1 MAKRGRSRLLASA
14 QAPDRLHPMSRTLP
28 TPAAPAQDQTRGV
41 MAIPAFRKL
50 WQSMA
55 FSSLGDWLGLLATT
69 AMAQQLSAG
78 NYAKANFA
86 IAGVFIARL
95 LPSVFLGP
103 LAGVIADRFD
113 RRRLMVVTDIFRA
126 AFYVSIPIVGTYF
139 WLYAAT
145 IFVECLT
152 LFWSPAKE
160 ASVPNLV
167 PKEKLES
174 ANQVS
179 LLAAYGTAPIAAAL
193 FSILALIN
201 GAISSFF
208 PFLKSNSTDLALYIN
223 AASFA
228 FGAWTVWG
236 LREIPKGAASKT
248 AGDVGVA
255 KSLLEGWRF
264 VSKTKVVRGLI
275 VGMVGAF
282 IAAGAVIGLARTFV
296 GDLGGGDASYGVLFG
311 SVFTGLALG
320 IAFGPRVFAQFS
332 RRRLFGAALAI
343 AGFFLIVLALIPNLV
358 IAVFVVVLLGSFSG
372 ICWVTGF
379 TMLGMEVQDEV
390 RGRTFAFMQSLI
402 RVTLVAVLA
411 ISPLIAAA
419 VGRHS
424 FKVRNMSLSYNG
436 AAITI
441 LIAGFIAMVIGI
453 VSYRQMKDRPNVS
466 LWSDI
471 ANALKGELGSITG
484 ATTKGLFIAFEGGEG
499 SGKST
504 QTKLLKAWLEDQDH
518 SVVLSREPGGTPLGN
533 DLRTILLSHSTGVI
547 SPRAE
552 ALLYAADRAHHV
564 FSVIRP
570 ALEAGDIVI
579 TDRYFDSSI
588 AYQGAGRVL
597 EPGEVAR
604 ISRWAT
610 ESLFPTL
617 TIILDLPAEIGL
629 GRLKKKDRLESEPL
643 HFHERIRQEYL
654 QLALLDQERYLVLD
668 GKMSVEDIHTAI
680 ITRVAELPALSKV
693 PKKPTLRSRQ
703 IQAIV
708 KSGALVQAKAKSAT
722 RAVTHKPAKK
732 PTASKPA
739 SPATK
744 AATAKPATKASKK

>member
-1 MAKRGRSRLLASA
+1 MARS
-14 QAPDRLHPMSRTLP
+14 LP
-28 TPAAPAQDQTRGV
+28 TPTPPASDQTRGV

-50 WQSMA
+50 WRSMA

-69 AMAQQLSAG
+69 ALAQQLSGG
-78 NYAKANFA
+78 NYARANFA

-95 LPSVFLGP
+95 VPSVFLGP

-113 RRRLMVVTDIFRA
+113 RRRLMILTDILRA
-126 AFYVSIPIVGTYF
+126 AFYISIPIIGNYL
-139 WLYAAT
+139 WLYIAT
-145 IFVECLT
+145 ILVECVT

-179 LLAAYGTAPIAAAL
+179 LLAAYGSAPIAAVL
-193 FSILALIN
+193 FSLLSLVN
-201 GAISSFF
+201 GALEGTIPFF
-208 PFLKSNSTDLALYIN
+208 TIDSVDLALYIN
-223 AASFA
+223 AASFI
-228 FGAWTVWG
+228 FGAWTAWG
-236 LREIPKGAASKT
+236 LHEIPKGAASKN
-248 AGDVGVA
+248 AGEVGVA

-264 VSKTKVVRGLI
+264 VSTSKIVRGLI

-282 IAAGAVIGLARTFV
+282 VAAGAVIGLARTFV
-296 GDLGGGDASYGVLFG
+296 GDLGGGDAAYGVLFG
-311 SVFTGLALG
+311 SVFTGLAVG
-320 IAFGPRVFAQFS
+320 IAFGPKVFAQFS
-332 RRRLFGAALAI
+332 RRRLFGGSLTI
-343 AGFFLIVLALIPNLV
+343 AGFFLVLLALIPNLV
-358 IAVFVVVLLGSFSG
+358 LAVLLVIILGSFSG
-372 ICWVTGF
+372 VCWVTGF
-379 TMLGMEVQDEV
+379 TMLGMEVADEV

-424 FKVRNMSLSYNG
+424 FSFQSTHVSYNG

-441 LIAGFIAMVIGI
+441 LIAGVIASLIGAI
-453 VSYRQMKDRPNVS
+453 SYHQMKDRPNVS
-466 LWSDI
+466 IWSDI
-471 ANALKGELGSITG
+471 SNALKGELGSITG
-484 ATTKGLFIAFEGGEG
+484 ASTKGLFIAFEGGEG

-504 QTKLLKAWLEDQDH
+504 QVKLLKRWLENEGH
-518 SVVLSREPGGTPLGN
+518 EVLHTREPGGTELGKG
-533 DLRTILLSHSTGVI
+533 LREILLSHETGDI

-564 FSVIRP
+564 HSVIRP
-570 ALEAGDIVI
+570 ALEAGEIVI

-617 TIILDLPAEIGL
+617 TVVLDLPAEVGL
-629 GRLKKKDRLESEPL
+629 ARLKKKDRLEAEPL
-643 HFHERIRQEYL
+643 AFHERIRQEFL
-654 QLALLDQERYLVLD
+654 QLALLDPERYLVVD
-668 GKMSVEDIHTAI
+668 AQMSLEDIQHAI
-680 ITRVAELPALSKV
+680 ITRVAELPALSKI
-693 PKKPTLRSRQ
+693 PKREKSSRIPQ
-703 IQAIV
+703 GLKRKV
-708 KSGALVQAKAKSAT
+708 KEK
-722 RAVTHKPAKK
+722 
-732 PTASKPA
+732 
-739 SPATK
+739 
-744 AATAKPATKASKK
+744 